1 MAMFFLGLFGLVV
14 GFLMVWKP
22 TKFLEMIGEP
32 GWSEKIFGSGR
43 GQTAY
48 QAIGIIVIIVSI
60 IAMTGL
66 IQGIILS
73 ILGPLFSGL
82 K

>member
-1 MAMFFLGLFGLVV
+1 MAIFFLGLFGLII

-22 TKFLEMIGEP
+22 GKFLEMVGEP
-32 GWSEKIFGSGR
+32 GWSEKIFGYGR

-48 QAIGIIVIIVSI
+48 QAIGVIVIIVSI
-60 IAMTGL
+60 MAMTGL
-66 IQGIILS
+66 IQGILLS
-73 ILGPLFSGL
+73 ILGPLFGGL

>member
-22 TKFLEMIGEP
+22 ARFVEAVGEP
-32 GWSEKIFGSGR
+32 KWSEKIFGYGR
-43 GQTAY
+43 GATAY
-48 QAIGIIVIIVSI
+48 QAIGIIVIIISI
-60 IAMTGL
+60 MTMTGL
-66 IQGIILS
+66 IQGILLS
-73 ILGPLFSGL
+73 VLSPIFGGL